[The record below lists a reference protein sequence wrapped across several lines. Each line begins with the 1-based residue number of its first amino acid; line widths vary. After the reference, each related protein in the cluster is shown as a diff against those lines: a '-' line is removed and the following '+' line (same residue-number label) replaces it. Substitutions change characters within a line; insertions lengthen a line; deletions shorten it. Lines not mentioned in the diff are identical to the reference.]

1 MGNIEHKTLN
11 EMLGLES
18 VLKFRHVVWV
28 ARKGRAVRVNT
39 SLSCTR
45 GWGGGGVRVLHWD
58 KSLFPTTC
66 PPIRIIREWDL

>member
-45 GWGGGGVRVLHWD
+45 GWGVGGGEGATLGQEPLPHNLPSNKD
-58 KSLFPTTC
+58 Y
-66 PPIRIIREWDL
+66 